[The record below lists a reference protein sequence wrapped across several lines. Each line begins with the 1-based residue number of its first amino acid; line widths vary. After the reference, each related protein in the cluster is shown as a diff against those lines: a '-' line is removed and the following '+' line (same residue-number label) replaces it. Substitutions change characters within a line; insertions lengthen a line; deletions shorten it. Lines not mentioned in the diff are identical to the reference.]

1 MVTDVPH
8 AKVRDVTE
16 RVVQELILAADKVA
30 AHHAEPAKYPLPA
43 DRAAA
48 EHLFLRR
55 FDTLGD
61 DRKKKA
67 GVTVLADLR
76 TGAVRSRRLGDLA
89 RVDLRSPAS
98 VDTQVKRLGFPERL
112 RLPADGLRRP
122 PASLVPG
129 LLPDEPAPSRP
140 TAVPNA
146 LHRLELRI
154 RRVKCLNGTFAWG
167 SDEIRLAGTGVDG
180 SGEPRQIRPFKVRGF
195 DDGDVRLYDPPRRF
209 HWFGLDEGTGH
220 PKSYFVTLVLTEDDG
235 GGLAEYVDTLLE
247 LVRKKVTAH
256 LAAAAAAGSAADPSG
271 GPSVAPSVGFS
282 GGPVGILVG
291 MAVGTAVGRVFDE
304 LRGLYGDEAFKPV
317 TVCAVVPAL
326 TGRWAGRP
334 VTAPA
339 VADFHG
345 HGGHYRLTYDWR
357 MYD

>member
-1 MVTDVPH
+1 MPENTHRVVVDVPH
-8 AKVRDVTE
+8 ANVRDVAE
-16 RVVQELILAADKVA
+16 RVVQELVLAADKVA

-48 EHLFLRR
+48 EHLLARR

-67 GVTVLADLR
+67 GATVLADLR
-76 TGAVRSRRLGDLA
+76 TGAIRSRRLGDLA

-98 VDTQVKRLGFPERL
+98 VDTQLKRLGFPERL
-112 RLPADGLRRP
+112 WFPADELRRP

-129 LLPDEPAPSRP
+129 LLPEEQAPRRP
-140 TAVPNA
+140 TAVPIA

-154 RRVKCLNGTFAWG
+154 RRVKCLDETSAWG
-167 SDEIRLAGTGVDG
+167 SDEIHLAGTGVDG
-180 SGEPRQIRPFKVRGF
+180 SGETRQIRPFKVRGF
-195 DDGDVRLYDPPRRF
+195 YDGDVRLYDPPRRF
-209 HWFGLDEGTGH
+209 HRFDLDEGTGH
-220 PKSYFVTLVLTEDDG
+220 PNSYFVTLVLAEADG

-247 LVRKKVTAH
+247 LVRKKITAH
-256 LAAAAAAGSAADPSG
+256 LTAATGSTRVP
-271 GPSVAPSVGFS
+271 S
-282 GGPVGILVG
+282 GGPVGILIG
-291 MAVGTAVGRVFDE
+291 MAVGTAVDRLFDR
-304 LRGLYGDEAFKPV
+304 LADLYGDDVFKPV

-326 TGRWAGRP
+326 TGRWAGCP

-339 VADFHG
+339 VTDVRG
-345 HGGHYRLTYDWR
+345 HGGHYQLAYDWR